1 MFVVFAKLSR
11 VNSASAN
18 PSNIESSEVNQ
29 TYVYK
34 PTPDNPPWNNPI
46 AVAVWIASVLAIL
59 LVPMVFILPY
69 LISNGVPFSDKQ
81 ALSEFFQQDPVA
93 IFLQLIAIIPAHIL
107 TIAVAWAVVTKQNRF
122 SFRETLG
129 WESGGMKWQ
138 HYLGILVVFFAVLIV
153 VGNYFPEQE
162 NEMTRILRSSRWAV
176 FLIAFIATFTAPI
189 VEEVIY
195 RGILYSTFQ
204 RTLGVGAAVASVT
217 LLFALVHVP
226 QYYPSYST
234 IFLLVLLS
242 LILTLVRARTGNLL
256 PCIVL
261 HTVFNATQ
269 SILLI
274 LEPYLNTPSP
284 TLEPITSLILK

>member
-1 MFVVFAKLSR
+1 MLVVFAKLSR
-11 VNSASAN
+11 VESASEN
-18 PSNIESSEVNQ
+18 TSNGESPEVDQ
-29 TYVYK
+29 TSVYR

-59 LVPMVFILPY
+59 LVPMVFVLPY
-69 LISNGVPFSDKQ
+69 AISSGPAFSDKQ
-81 ALSEFFQQDPVA
+81 AFGAFFQQDPVA
-93 IFLQLIAIIPAHIL
+93 IFLQLIAIIPAHTL
-107 TIAVAWAVVTKQNRF
+107 TIALAWVIVTKRNRF

-129 WESGGMKWQ
+129 WESGGMKWRD
-138 HYLGILVVFFAVLIV
+138 YVGILVVFFAVLIV

-234 IFLLVLLS
+234 IVLLLLLS
-242 LILTLVRARTGNLL
+242 LILTLIRVRTGNLL

-284 TLEPITSLILK
+284 AIEPVTSLILK